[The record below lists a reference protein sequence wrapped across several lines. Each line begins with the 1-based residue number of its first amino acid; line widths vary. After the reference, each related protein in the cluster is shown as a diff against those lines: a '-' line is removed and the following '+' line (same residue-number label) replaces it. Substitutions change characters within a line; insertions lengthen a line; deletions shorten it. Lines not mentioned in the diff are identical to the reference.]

1 MIARRLIP
9 LLLLALVPAGEAL
22 AQSAPPPAPRP
33 RPAFK
38 HEPMIFFVA
47 KGAPDACGPGCDTWI
62 AAEGT
67 FDPEVHKRLS
77 EFLRDPARRKLPI
90 FFHSPGG
97 ELQPSI
103 ATGNVLRERRM
114 TAGIG
119 QTVPEGCRER
129 ARADPACRRV
139 MASGRVLRA
148 RLKVDTGICASGC
161 GYALVGASARII
173 GPGAKFGVHA
183 SRIVPTPAAQA
194 TRERASAA
202 EAREA
207 ARRSYELLKQY
218 VALAGVDPALIDL
231 AMKTPHNRVHWLSR
245 EELSRYGLVPGEYFE
260 TQWLRIPVSE
270 GNFTIVKSLTQPS
283 RSNRGEYRTTIIGI
297 DCASGH
303 RPYVTLRRELPTN
316 EQGARLA
323 MRMISGDAFVLVF
336 NEGRRPDSATELRV
350 QPVAADALA
359 RAAASDAIVL
369 REEKD
374 TWMRETRLSTKGLSE
389 ALGGVPSRCGGRT

>member
-1 MIARRLIP
+1 MIVRLF
-9 LLLLALVPAGEAL
+9 LLVLLAALPAVTAL
-22 AQSAPPPAPRP
+22 AEPAPRS
-33 RPAFK
+33 RGGFR

-47 KGAPDACGPGCDTWI
+47 KGAPNACGPGCDTWI

-67 FDPEVHKRLS
+67 FDPDVHKRLS
-77 EFLRDPARRKLPI
+77 DFLKAPSHRNLPI
-90 FFHSPGG
+90 IFHSPGG

-119 QTVPEGCRER
+119 QTIPEGCRER
-129 ARADPACRRV
+129 PRADAACRKL
-139 MASGRVLRA
+139 MASGRP
-148 RLKVDTGICASGC
+148 LKATLKIDSGICASGC
-161 GYALVGASARII
+161 GYALVGASSRII

-183 SRIVPTPAAQA
+183 SRLVPMPAADS
-194 TRERASAA
+194 RGRASAA

-207 ARRSYELLKQY
+207 ESRSYELLKQY

-245 EELSRYGLVPGEYFE
+245 EELSRYGLVPGDYFE
-260 TQWLRIPVSE
+260 TAWLRIPISE
-270 GNFTIVKSLTQPS
+270 GTYTIVKSLTQPS
-283 RSNRGEYRTTIIGI
+283 QANAHEYRTTIIGI
-297 DCASGH
+297 DCPAGH

-336 NEGRRPDSATELRV
+336 NEGRRPDAATELRV

-374 TWMRETRLSTKGLSE
+374 SWTRETKLSTKGLLE
-389 ALGGVPSRCGGRT
+389 ALRGVPSRCGGRA